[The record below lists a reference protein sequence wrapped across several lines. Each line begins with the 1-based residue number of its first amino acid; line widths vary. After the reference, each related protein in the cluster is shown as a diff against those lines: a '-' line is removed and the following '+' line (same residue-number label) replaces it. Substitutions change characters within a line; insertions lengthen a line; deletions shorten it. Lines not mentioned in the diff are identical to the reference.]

1 MHFLILCI
9 LSSTGIFI
17 VFKSIDRFSIPSL
30 PVIVINYLTAT
41 LLGFFMQNSIL
52 SIPAVWK
59 TEWFPIS
66 IVIGILFT
74 VMFFLVAY
82 SSKKAGI
89 SITTVASKMSV
100 IFPIM
105 FSILIDPTDR
115 LTPVKVLAIICT
127 LSGVALAVY
136 KPGNGK
142 PDMAAIY
149 IPLLLFAGMGL
160 VDSLVKF
167 AQHRY
172 VVDSEVASFSSVLF
186 LNAFISG
193 LLVLLLKPGLHRN
206 LLRPAVWRWGVL
218 LGAVNFGS
226 VFFLVRALN
235 YLSPAGKS
243 TDSSVIFGINNIGI
257 VALSVMAGLLLF
269 REHLKPVNWL
279 GIGLSAMALI
289 LFMLAS

>member
-17 VFKSIDRFSIPSL
+17 VFKSIDRFNIPPL

-41 LLGFFMQNSIL
+41 LLGFFLQNSLL
-52 SIPAVWK
+52 SIPSVWK
-59 TEWFPIS
+59 SEWFPIS
-66 IVIGILFT
+66 AVIGILFT

-105 FSILIDPTDR
+105 FSILIDPADR
-115 LTPVKVLAIICT
+115 LTLVKILAIVCT
-127 LSGVALAVY
+127 LSGVALVVY

-142 PDMAAIY
+142 PDLSAIY

-160 VDSLVKF
+160 VDSLVKY

-193 LLVLLLKPGLHRN
+193 VLVLLLRPGFHRS
-206 LLRPAVWRWGVL
+206 LLRPAVWMWGVV
-218 LGAVNFGS
+218 LGTVNFGS
-226 VFFLVRALN
+226 VFFLVRTLN

-243 TDSSVIFGINNIGI
+243 TDSSVIFGVNNIGI

-289 LFMLAS
+289 LFMLA

>member
-17 VFKSIDRFSIPSL
+17 VFKSIDRLSIPPL
-30 PVIVINYLTAT
+30 PVIVLNYFTAT
-41 LLGFFMQNSIL
+41 LLGYFIQSSPMDL
-52 SIPAVWK
+52 PDMVRA
-59 TEWFPIS
+59 EWFPIS
-66 IVIGILFT
+66 MLIGILFI
-74 VMFFLVAY
+74 VMFFLVAH
-82 SSKKAGI
+82 SSSKAGI

-105 FSILIDPTDR
+105 LSILIDPGDR
-115 LTPVKVLAIICT
+115 LTLIKTIAIAST
-127 LSGVALAVY
+127 LTGVAMTVY
-136 KPGNGK
+136 KPGAGK
-142 PDMAAIY
+142 VGRAAIV

-172 VVDSEVASFSSVLF
+172 VGDTEVAPFSSLLF

-193 LLVLLLKPGLHRN
+193 LLALMFMPRFFRQFI
-206 LLRPAVWRWGVL
+206 RPSVWGWGVV

-226 VFFLVRALN
+226 IFFLVRALN
-235 YLSPAGKS
+235 YLTPAGES

-257 VALSVMAGLLLF
+257 VALSVMAGLLIF
-269 REHLKPVNWL
+269 REHLKTVNWL
-279 GIGLSAMALI
+279 GVGLCAFALI
-289 LFMLAS
+289 LFMLR